1 MNRKKKIIKK
11 PIAKD
16 CSFCLNK
23 TSPNWKESEVLGQLL
38 SPRGRILPRSY
49 TGLCARHQK
58 KATHA
63 IKHARHLALLPY
75 VA

>member
-1 MNRKKKIIKK
+1 MDRKRRIIKK

-16 CSFCLNK
+16 CIFCSSK
-23 TSPNWKESEVLGQLL
+23 TSPTWKEADLLSQFL

-49 TGLCARHQK
+49 TGLCAKHQK
-58 KATHA
+58 KATRA